1 MILTG
6 EEGKRLLAAR
16 GVSVAGEGAALGR
29 MAIRLDRDRRC
40 HALVVERDGKP
51 LSLSIDPFTGL
62 LAFVLRRAAKHLA
75 VPEEGRVSFEALVRV
90 LYALALSDA
99 LRVEIDP
106 VLARADGTIA
116 AGEVAMEFDRI
127 ARFRHPEWAEY
138 GERLPGTAA
147 EQAFMRLGAVA
158 AEPDPQGR
166 IVAVVSGAGL
176 MMTVLDMLTAMKATV
191 RCVVDMQGLPLQGI
205 EVMRS
210 IFENAGRMS
219 PKITLIG
226 GRFQAPVADRFAEA
240 VIAANKLAPLT
251 GRVVTWI
258 AGNRAPEAQ
267 AMFAAA
273 GFEPHDDMRAALAAV
288 AEDR

>member
-6 EEGKRLLAAR
+6 EESRRLLAAR
-16 GVSVAGEGAALGR
+16 GVSVAGEGAPLGR
-29 MAIRLDRDRRC
+29 ISIRLDRDRRC
-40 HALVVERDGKP
+40 HALVAERGGNA

-90 LYALALSDA
+90 LYVLALSDA

-106 VLARADGTIA
+106 VLARADGAIA
-116 AGEVAMEFDRI
+116 AGNVAIEFDRI

-138 GERLPGTAA
+138 GERLPGTEA

-158 AEPDPQGR
+158 AEPDPHGR

-191 RCVVDMQGLPLQGI
+191 RCVVDMQGLPLQGV

-226 GRFQAPVADRFAEA
+226 GRFQSPVADRIAEA

-288 AEDR
+288 AKDR